1 MPPDPGGVVD
11 LRGVVAVKRD
21 WLDYERLDR
30 TSTADQLAAIVR
42 ERILSGALAPGTPI
56 RELALAESL
65 GVSRNTVREGVRL
78 LLSEGLLTLRPHK
91 GIAVATVSAD
101 DISEIYEA
109 RRLLELT
116 AVRTSDAE
124 AKGNGIGSLHAAIE
138 QMTAAIDLGDL
149 NAMRDADT
157 SFHRAIVEFLGNER
171 LVALEVTLLGE
182 LRLGLTNLDRGDVEY
197 QVNWAKEHT
206 LIASAIETGRRSE
219 AAKLLTAH
227 LRAGEARL
235 LASNVDSAHGDAR

>member
-1 MPPDPGGVVD
+1 M
-11 LRGVVAVKRD
+11 KRD
-21 WLDYERLDR
+21 WLDHERLDR

-78 LLSEGLLTLRPHK
+78 LLGEGLLTLRPHK

-101 DISEIYEA
+101 DISEIYAA

-116 AVRTSDAE
+116 AVRTFHGE
-124 AKGNGIGSLHAAIE
+124 ANGNGIGSLHAAIE
-138 QMTAAIDLGDL
+138 QMTAATDSGDL

-171 LVALEVTLLGE
+171 LVALEVMLLGE
-182 LRLGLTNLDRGDVEY
+182 LRLGLTNLDREDVAY
-197 QVNWAKEHT
+197 QANWAKEHT
-206 LIASAIETGRRSE
+206 LIATAIETGRRSE
-219 AAKLLTAH
+219 AVKLLTAH

-235 LASNVDSAHGDAR
+235 RASSIEPVHWDAR